1 MTVVEIINN
10 LVEIN
15 PNLKREQLYTYPKRK
30 LEMMLKRETNL
41 RTKLKRWYEL
51 LGQSGNNTKELVR
64 TEIKEMLENDKR
76 I

>member
-1 MTVVEIINN
+1 MTVVEIINE
-10 LVEIN
+10 LVKIN
-15 PNLKREQLYTYPKRK
+15 PNYKREELHTYPKRK
-30 LEMMLKRETNL
+30 LENMLKRNNSL
-41 RTKLKRWYEL
+41 RAKLKRWYEL

>member
-15 PNLKREQLYTYPKRK
+15 PNLKRERLHTYPKRK
-30 LEMMLKRETNL
+30 LEIMLNRETNL

-51 LGQSGNNTKELVR
+51 LGQSGNETKELVR
-64 TEIKEMLENDKR
+64 KEIKEILEK
-76 I
+76 

>member
-15 PNLKREQLYTYPKRK
+15 PNLKREQLHTLPKRK
-30 LEMMLKRETNL
+30 LELMLKRETNL

-51 LGQSGNNTKELVR
+51 LGQNGNDTKELVR
-64 TEIKEMLENDKR
+64 KEIKDVLGNE
-76 I
+76 

>member
-15 PNLKREQLYTYPKRK
+15 PNLKRERLYTYPKRK
-30 LEMMLKRETNL
+30 LELMLKRETNL

-64 TEIKEMLENDKR
+64 TEIKDVLEK
-76 I
+76 